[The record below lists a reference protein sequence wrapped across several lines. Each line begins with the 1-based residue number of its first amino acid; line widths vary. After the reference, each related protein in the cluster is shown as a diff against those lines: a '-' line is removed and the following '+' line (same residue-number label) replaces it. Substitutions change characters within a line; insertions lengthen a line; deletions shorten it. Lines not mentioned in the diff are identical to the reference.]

1 MDTKID
7 SFSGQARS
15 FYPGP
20 HGLDA
25 LLDEWRQGKVWHQ
38 VNLDHEVPGR
48 LAETVPF
55 PKDLS
60 AGVTS
65 ALRGRGV
72 EALYTHQLAAYEAVQ
87 AGRDVVIATPTASG
101 KSLCYNLPILNE
113 LAADTSARALYLFP
127 TKALA
132 GIKKKPFVV

>member
-1 MDTKID
+1 MW
-7 SFSGQARS
+7 Q
-15 FYPGP
+15 
-20 HGLDA
+20 
-25 LLDEWRQGKVWHQ
+25 Q

-48 LAETVPF
+48 QAEAALF
-55 PKDLS
+55 PTNLN
-60 AGVTS
+60 AGVAA
-65 ALRGRGV
+65 ALNGRGI

-132 GIKKKPFVV
+132 RDQEEAIRGLRADAGIHRGDYL